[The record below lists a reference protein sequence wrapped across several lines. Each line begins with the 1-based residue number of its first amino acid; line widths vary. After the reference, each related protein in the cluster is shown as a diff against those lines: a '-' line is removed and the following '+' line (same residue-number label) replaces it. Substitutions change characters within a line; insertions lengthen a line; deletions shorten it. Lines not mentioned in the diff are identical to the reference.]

1 MNDVPRDQFL
11 LSKARNRSNSIV
23 LCPVARR
30 VCSMGAVC
38 LFMHYKEAP
47 SNEHKEAPLDL
58 MVPLYLHEFRLPFV
72 ALMSQGLCWML
83 MYQ

>member
-58 MVPLYLHEFRLPFV
+58 MVPLYFAFNPFV
-72 ALMSQGLCWML
+72 ALISQGLCWML